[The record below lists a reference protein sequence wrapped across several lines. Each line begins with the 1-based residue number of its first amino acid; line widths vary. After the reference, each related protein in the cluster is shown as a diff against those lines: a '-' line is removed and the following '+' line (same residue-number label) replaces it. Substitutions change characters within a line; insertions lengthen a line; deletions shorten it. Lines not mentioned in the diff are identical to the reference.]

1 MVGVKVFCIHIL
13 EGIRWRLGRWPTGRV
28 CNIVTFWQC
37 NNVPL
42 YQCNS
47 HYLMHRGEGGSW
59 NSSRPR
65 TARSLSVAHLLCHNL
80 LTHMAHSDHRCHHQ
94 NPASNVTHSQLA
106 AIVCALTKLPDLF
119 KMEVFPTKFD
129 ENKRRSLCINIKTFS
144 DSLIAVVTN
153 QNQNQPKSVAEA
165 SLMFMSP
172 HLKFLGQTVSKCP
185 SV

>member
-1 MVGVKVFCIHIL
+1 MLKFFCIHNL

-42 YQCNS
+42 YHCNS
-47 HYLMHRGEGGSW
+47 HYLMHHGEGGSW

-80 LTHMAHSDHRCHHQ
+80 LTHMAQLAHSDHRCHHQ

-119 KMEVFPTKFD
+119 QMEVFPTKFY
-129 ENKRRSLCINIKTFS
+129 ENKRRSPFIIFKNFS
-144 DSLIAVVTN
+144 DSSKFVSET
-153 QNQNQPKSVAEA
+153 
-165 SLMFMSP
+165 SLLFISP